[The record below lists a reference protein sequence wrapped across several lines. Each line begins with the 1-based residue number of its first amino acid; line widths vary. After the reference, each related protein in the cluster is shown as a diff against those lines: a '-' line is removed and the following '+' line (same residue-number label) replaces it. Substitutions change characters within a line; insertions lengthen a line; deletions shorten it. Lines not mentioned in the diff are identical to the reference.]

1 MAALDIAG
9 YVAAIKEHAI
19 EHGFHV
25 HDERHF
31 VETYSMRQ
39 TFEVDLHPENACGE
53 PLDLH
58 LALEVDPRVVLDFEE
73 HVADLPDGES
83 PEDRFTLPLFFRWGL
98 PPLTDPPDLLILA
111 TELAGVGGVDLP
123 LEVSGID
130 SNAVVADGP
139 ERRLSIVGEVTLRL
153 AEVFSGGQA
162 PCDVLDRSHDVSDF
176 LLEQGT
182 VWGWEG
188 PAA

>member
-1 MAALDIAG
+1 MAALDLAG

-39 TFEVDLHPENACGE
+39 VFEVDLHPENACGE

-73 HVADLPDGES
+73 HVSGLPEGAGPD
-83 PEDRFTLPLFFRWGL
+83 DRFTLPLFFRWGL
-98 PPLTDPPDLLILA
+98 PPLTDPPDLLVLA
-111 TELAGVGGVDLP
+111 TELAGIGGVELP

-130 SNAVVADGP
+130 SNAVVAGL
-139 ERRLSIVGEVTLRL
+139 ERRLSIVGEVTLHL
-153 AEVFSGGQA
+153 SEVFSGNQA

-176 LLEQGT
+176 LLDRGA
-182 VWGWEG
+182 VWGWE
-188 PAA
+188 PSS